1 MKKYLSI
8 FKISFAQEFAYRMN
22 FIMWRVRNVLQ
33 ILLVFF
39 LWSTVFTNPQTEL
52 FGYNRDKIL
61 TYVFGIFILRALVLS
76 SRAVEIAGE
85 IARGDLTNYLL
96 KPLNYIK
103 YWFAR
108 DISSKVLNLSFATV
122 EIVILYFFLKPT
134 FFIQTNPLQIFLFL
148 VAVIFAVVM
157 FFGLMVLVNFVS
169 FWFPEGGWA
178 SQFLIVVIFT
188 EFLSGAVFPI
198 DILPQAIQSVLY
210 ALPFPYLMF
219 FPLQV
224 YLGKLSMVG
233 VLQGLLVSGT
243 WMIVMIIVMGQV
255 WARGIK
261 RYSAVGR

>member
-8 FKISFAQEFAYRMN
+8 FKISFAQELAYRAN

-76 SRAVEIAGE
+76 SRAVDIAGE
-85 IARGDLTNYLL
+85 ISRGYLTNYLL
-96 KPLNYIK
+96 KPINYIK
-103 YWFAR
+103 YWFTR
-108 DISSKVLNLSFATV
+108 DISSKVLNLSFATI
-122 EIVILYFFLKPT
+122 EIVILYFILRPT

-148 VAVIFAVVM
+148 VSVMFAVVM
-157 FFGLMVLVNFVS
+157 FFGLLVLVNFVS

-178 SQFLIVVIFT
+178 SQFLIIVIFT
-188 EFLSGAVFPI
+188 EFLSGAIFPI
-198 DILPQAIQSVLY
+198 DILPNTIQNVLY

-224 YLGKLSMVG
+224 YLGKLSMG
-233 VLQGLLVSGT
+233 ATLQGLLVSGT
-243 WMIVMIIVMGQV
+243 WMVVMIIAMNQV

>member
-8 FKISFAQEFAYRMN
+8 YKISFAQELAYRAN

-96 KPLNYIK
+96 KPINYIK
-103 YWFAR
+103 YWFTR
-108 DISSKVLNLSFATV
+108 DISSKALNLGFATV
-122 EIVILYFFLKPT
+122 EIVILYIFLRPT

-148 VAVIFAVVM
+148 ASIVLAVVM

-178 SQFLIVVIFT
+178 SQFLIIVIFT

-198 DILPQAIQSVLY
+198 DILPEAIQNILY

-224 YLGKLSMVG
+224 YLGKLSMNVT
-233 VLQGLLVSGT
+233 LQGLLISGI
-243 WMIVMIIVMGQV
+243 WMIVMIFAVSQV

>member
-8 FKISFAQEFAYRMN
+8 FKISFAQEFAYRVN
-22 FIMWRVRNVLQ
+22 FIMWRVRNILQ

-39 LWSTVFTNPQTEL
+39 LWSTVFANPQTEL

-76 SRAVEIAGE
+76 SRAVDIAGE
-85 IARGDLTNYLL
+85 ISGGDLTNFLL

-103 YWFAR
+103 YWFTR
-108 DISSKVLNLSFATV
+108 DISSKALNLGFATI
-122 EIVILYFFLKPT
+122 EITILYFFLRPT

-148 VAVIFAVVM
+148 TSVIFAIIM
-157 FFGLMVLVNFVS
+157 FFGLLVLVNFVT
-169 FWFPEGGWA
+169 FWLPEGGWA
-178 SQFLIVVIFT
+178 SQFLIIVIFT

-198 DILPQAIQSVLY
+198 DILPEAIQNVLY

-224 YLGKLSMVG
+224 YLGKLPLQTT
-233 VLQGLLVSGT
+233 LQGLAISGMWMMVLIVSMNRMWT
-243 WMIVMIIVMGQV
+243 K
-255 WARGIK
+255 GIK
-261 RYSAVGR
+261 KYSAVGR

>member
-8 FKISFAQEFAYRMN
+8 FKTSFAQEFAYRAN

-76 SRAVEIAGE
+76 SRAVDIAGE

-96 KPLNYIK
+96 KPMNYIK
-103 YWFAR
+103 YWFTR
-108 DISSKVLNLSFATV
+108 DISSKVLNLGFATV
-122 EIVILYFFLKPT
+122 EIVILYFFLRPT
-134 FFIQTNPLQIFLFL
+134 FFIQTDPLQIFLFL
-148 VAVIFAVVM
+148 ASITFAVVM
-157 FFGLMVLVNFVS
+157 FFGLLVLVNFVS

-178 SQFLIVVIFT
+178 SQFLIIVIFT
-188 EFLSGAVFPI
+188 EFLSGAIFPI
-198 DILPQAIQSVLY
+198 DILPEAIQNVLY

-219 FPLQV
+219 FPLQI
-224 YLGKLSMVG
+224 YLGKLSMEVM
-233 VLQGLLVSGT
+233 LQGLLISGI
-243 WMIVMIIVMGQV
+243 WMTVMIFAMNQV

-261 RYSAVGR
+261 KYSAVGR